1 MARLRGM
8 GQPRARD
15 PARTR
20 TNSISSVAYAT
31 DERASEEKTASATIF
46 DRRSRLART
55 VAGGMPIS
63 HRLINTVPLLTA
75 GSEFHLSSEDVSGWR
90 RATDTTSRT
99 GRNLLHHDGTLSAG
113 VLGDLADWFLE
124 GAPGRLPGDNHQ
136 ERPGEIQGRGKR
148 YYGRTAGSTVTGR
161 LRFQGKFRQSQGV
174 TARLDYSV
182 R

>member
-8 GQPRARD
+8 DQPRAKD

-55 VAGGMPIS
+55 VARGMPIS

-90 RATDTTSRT
+90 HATDTTSRT
-99 GRNLLHHDGTLSAG
+99 GRNLLHHDGTLSAD

-124 GAPGRLPGDNHQ
+124 GAPGRLPGDNH
-136 ERPGEIQGRGKR
+136 RS
-148 YYGRTAGSTVTGR
+148 A
-161 LRFQGKFRQSQGV
+161 QGKSKVGGNAITGGLPGQP
-174 TARLDYSV
+174 
-182 R
+182 